1 MGKSQCCYLCQ
12 GKNFNIRP
20 GKVRDNPDLKIYEC
34 TSCGLVFLSTLE
46 HIDKYFY
53 ESANMH
59 KDAPDM
65 DLESWIKNTARD
77 DERRYNQLLPL
88 IKNKKVLDFG
98 CGNGGFLKLA
108 RNAALDCAGVEVEAR
123 LKTYFAKNN
132 LSVYSNIKLVDGNF
146 DIITLFHVL
155 EHIPDPINLLKRL
168 SKKLEKDGR
177 IIIEVPNAND
187 ALLSLYESEPFSLFT
202 YWSPH
207 LYLFSNVTL
216 KAIGER
222 AGLEEDYIKQI
233 QRYPLSNHLF
243 WLAKGK
249 PGGHEK
255 WNFLDSPELNTA
267 YEKQLSIIGC
277 CDTIFASFSNPS
289 LDR

>member
-1 MGKSQCCYLCQ
+1 MEESQRCYLCNC
-12 GKNFNIRP
+12 KDFRIRP

-34 TSCGLVFLSTLE
+34 NSCGLVFLSSFM
-46 HIDKYFY
+46 HIDEKFY

-59 KDAPDM
+59 KDADDM

-77 DERRYNQLLPL
+77 DERRYNLLFPI

-98 CGNGGFLKLA
+98 CGNGSFLKLA
-108 RNAALDCAGVEVEAR
+108 RNTALDAVGVEVELR
-123 LKTYFAKNN
+123 LKTYFEESK
-132 LSVYSNIKLVDGNF
+132 LSVYNNVELVKGDF
-146 DIITLFHVL
+146 DVITLFHVL

-168 SKKLEKDGR
+168 SKKLKKDGC

-187 ALLSLYESEPFSLFT
+187 ALLSLYESEPFSFFT

-207 LYLFSNVTL
+207 LYLFSNATL
-216 KAIGER
+216 KVISER
-222 AGLEEDYIKQI
+222 AGLEENYIKQI
-233 QRYPLSNHLF
+233 QRYPLSNHLY

-255 WNFLDSPELNTA
+255 WNFLDSPELNAA
-267 YEKQLSIIGC
+267 YEKQLSAVGC

-289 LDR
+289 